1 MANAAFPNSFKVA
14 PIANYFKLKY
24 LTLKLFFGRHPLLP
38 PATAAC
44 IMALD

>member
-24 LTLKLFFGRHPLLP
+24 LTLKLFFGRTRCFRQP
-38 PATAAC
+38 PQRC